1 MFLERQSKE
10 LKAKIAE
17 LETSQRAKSK
27 ATIAALES
35 KIANYEEQ
43 VENEVKERQ
52 AALKANR
59 KLEKKVKELMLQLED
74 EKRHADQYKEQNEKV
89 RLFSLIRFGFC
100 LCFFPW
106 ICVLFCFIFFLCFV
120 FPALS
125 DRR

>member
-1 MFLERQSKE
+1 MVCALLELATEKGVSSKLENQRVFLERQNKE
-10 LKAKIAE
+10 LKGKIAE

-35 KIANYEEQ
+35 KIANFEEQ
-43 VENEVKERQ
+43 LENEGKERQ

-89 RLFSLIRFGFC
+89 CTSL
-100 LCFFPW
+100 
-106 ICVLFCFIFFLCFV
+106 
-120 FPALS
+120 
-125 DRR
+125 